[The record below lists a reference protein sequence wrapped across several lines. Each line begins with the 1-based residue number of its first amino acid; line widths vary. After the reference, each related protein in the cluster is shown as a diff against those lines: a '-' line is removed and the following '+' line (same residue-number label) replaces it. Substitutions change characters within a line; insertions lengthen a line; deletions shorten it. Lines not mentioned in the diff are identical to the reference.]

1 MATSNFIVEQGDLTS
16 PNNWEDATGHVPPLQ
31 FDNVPPNTNYPQN
44 GDGRFW
50 WTGAAGGSVQPTRS
64 LMHYDT
70 TTLADDAGLTWSTLA
85 GSPSISTSIKALGA
99 GSLNLVNGA
108 AITTPFVKGG
118 ALDVVQ
124 GDFTFECFVYV
135 PEFGVG
141 GQTEQVLWTF
151 GDYVNSGSNSYDGFT
166 LLANVDGV
174 LEIEGVGAFSSWNS
188 LIASTE
194 INPST
199 WTHVALVRNNGV
211 SQLYIGGILR
221 ATGDWSHDV
230 TSYANVNRINI
241 GMLTQLSGGGSPSL
255 LYGYIDEFRIS
266 AFAVYTANFTPPS
279 SEFIYLPADAI
290 TFIGD
295 PNYLTGEMALSWS
308 ISQVANDGSTVW
320 LEYTQNGGV
329 SNTLVQLGGDAVQS
343 GSVVVNLANGPDL
356 SFGLIFLNGT
366 PNTATQDWEVAVA
379 ITRNELEA
387 LPYNNPDP
395 FNAQSW
401 NPDRLDGVTPNGAYP
416 ADTLAN
422 LRARIMRRLG
432 FSNQATNPPP
442 GMAALVNDF
451 LFDAQEQLYRMYPA
465 LHTRR
470 FFRWKLV
477 PGQRFYSLLD
487 NDDDVLANYHMDP
500 SKQIYWVGVQDTRN
514 VWYPMIEGIPP
525 QLYTMSTK
533 PWRPARYEIRGA
545 LEIYPLPDQTYF
557 LWMKANFGLLS
568 FQNDGDY
575 TTIDSNLV
583 FLHALALAK
592 AHYGQPDA
600 NNIESLANTYRGNLI
615 AGTHAT
621 GHYVPGTIAVPPAVR
636 PTLVQ
641 YQDNQGG

>member
-1 MATSNFIVEQGDLTS
+1 MATSNFIVDQGDITS
-16 PNNWEDATGHVPPLQ
+16 PNNWEDSSGNVPPAQ

-50 WTGAAGGSVQPTRS
+50 WTGAAGSTESPTRA
-64 LMHYDT
+64 LLHFDT
-70 TTLADDAGLTWSTLA
+70 TPYADDAGNLWQQFSPT
-85 GSPSISTSIKALGA
+85 PSISSAIKALGT
-99 GSLNLVNGA
+99 GSLDIHTGGS
-108 AITTPFVKGG
+108 IYTPLARGG
-118 ALDVVQ
+118 QLDVLS
-124 GDFTFECFVYV
+124 GDFTFECFVYQATV
-135 PEFGVG
+135 PPNANTQFQIFNWGDLNSAGLGDSFG
-141 GQTEQVLWTF
+141 L
-151 GDYVNSGSNSYDGFT
+151 YVNGAGQLSTQG
-166 LLANVDGV
+166 L
-174 LEIEGVGAFSSWNS
+174 GAFDTWSAAG
-188 LIASTE
+188 ASGFP
-194 INPST
+194 ISAAT
-199 WTHVALVRNNGV
+199 WTHIAIVRHGTTGTLYINGV
-211 SQLYIGGILR
+211 SR
-221 ATGDWSHDV
+221 ATANSWV
-230 TSYANVNRINI
+230 TPTSYALLRAVI
-241 GMLTQLSGGGSPSL
+241 GAQTQTLPSGEFNA
-255 LYGYIDEFRIS
+255 LYGYVDEFRVS
-266 AFAVYTANFTPPS
+266 AYAVYTANFTPPS
-279 SEFIYLPADAI
+279 ANFVFVPADAI

-295 PNYLTGEMALSWS
+295 PNYLTGDMALTWS
-308 ISQVANDGSTVW
+308 INQVANDGSQVW
-320 LEYTQNGGV
+320 LEYSQNGGQN
-329 SNTLVQLGGDAVQS
+329 NTIVQLGGDAIQS
-343 GSVVVNLANGPDL
+343 GSVVVNLSEGEQM
-356 SFGLIFLNGT
+356 SFGLLFVSGT
-366 PNTATQDWEVAVA
+366 PNTATKDWEVAVA
-379 ITRNELEA
+379 ITRNELES
-387 LPYNNPDP
+387 LPYNTPDP

-401 NPDRLDGVTPNGAYP
+401 NPDRLDGVTPNGSYP
-416 ADTLAN
+416 ADTLAS
-422 LRARIMRRLG
+422 LRARILRRLG

-442 GMAALVNDF
+442 GMAALINDF
-451 LFDAQEQLYRMYPA
+451 LFDAQSQLYRMYPA